1 MRNVFTVLYLVSKG
15 RDVLTR
21 EEMDAVG
28 GRARRGAKGR
38 DWMVV
43 SHGGVSYQLRVANTI
58 PESLQLLEDQYFNF
72 VVVDNR
78 TSPNENNHGDDCFT
92 GTLAREFMHRV
103 HYSADPERMYPKARI
118 IAALDP
124 DECLA
129 DQAFELGKLKI
140 GGYVTNPFDGS
151 LFEMMA
157 AIGAQAVPGKSAICL
172 AGGGVEGFLFE
183 MGVCMALNAHLQ
195 NTTVADFDIYCG
207 ISAGAI
213 LAAFLA
219 NGIPP
224 EHMHAAMNGPV
235 SKELGVYAI
244 KPGDI
249 FDPSFKEYG
258 ARTLGLGR
266 KMAWPSATM
275 MLSNLLKSVPV
286 GFFRGEGI
294 RRWIEK
300 NLDHPGRS
308 NDFRELDR
316 ELYIGATDQDSSDHV
331 IFGHGV
337 WRDVPIS
344 QAVRASTALTPF
356 FVPELIRGRY
366 FVDGQYTRTSN
377 FHFAVERGARLVLV
391 LDPLIPFKVDQP
403 GYVKAKGGVFA
414 SLQGLKSVIHTRF
427 MHSIKGAAESHPEVD
442 FVLFKPEAED
452 MKLMSGSPMKYRIRT
467 EIVNAAY
474 RCTVKKI
481 QKDFEILAGT
491 FAKHGMRL
499 QRYPRLRS
507 KHTAIF

>member
-1 MRNVFTVLYLVSKG
+1 MRKVFTVLYLVSKD

-21 EEMDAVG
+21 EEMDAIG

-43 SHGGVSYQLRVANTI
+43 SHGGVSHQLRMANTI
-58 PESLQLLEDQYFNF
+58 PEALQLLEDQYFNF

-78 TSPNENNHGDDCFT
+78 NPPDQNGHGEDCFAD
-92 GTLAREFMHRV
+92 TLAREFMHRV

-118 IAALDP
+118 IAVLDS

-129 DQAFELGKLKI
+129 DQAFELGRLKI

-157 AIGAQAVPGKSAICL
+157 AVGSQYGPGKSAICL

-195 NTTVADFDIYCG
+195 NATVSDFDIYCG

-219 NGIPP
+219 NNVSP
-224 EHMHAAMNGPV
+224 ELMHAAMNGRVDP
-235 SKELGVYAI
+235 EHGVHAI

-249 FDPSFKEYG
+249 FDPGIKEYG
-258 ARTLGLGR
+258 SRMFSMGR
-266 KMAWPSATM
+266 KMAWPSATVM
-275 MLSNLLKSVPV
+275 FANLLKTVPV
-286 GFFRGEGI
+286 GFFKGEGI

-300 NLDHPGRS
+300 NLDHPGRT

-337 WRDVPIS
+337 WRDIPIS

-356 FVPELIRGRY
+356 FVPELVRGRY

-403 GYVKAKGGVFA
+403 GYVRAKGGVFA

-427 MHSIKGAAESHPEVD
+427 MHSIKGAAEQHPEVD

-491 FAKHGMRL
+491 FAKHGLRL

>member
-1 MRNVFTVLYLVSKG
+1 
-15 RDVLTR
+15 
-21 EEMDAVG
+21 MDDAG

-38 DWMVV
+38 DWVV
-43 SHGGVSYQLRVANTI
+43 LSKGGVSHQLRMAHSI
-58 PESLQLLEDQYFNF
+58 PEALDLLADQYFNF

-78 TSPNENNHGDDCFT
+78 TPPGEGKDGKKSDCIND
-92 GTLAREFMHRV
+92 TLAKEFMHRV

-118 IAALDP
+118 IAVLAP
-124 DECLA
+124 GKCLA

-140 GGYVTNPFDGS
+140 GGYVVDPFAGS
-151 LFEMMA
+151 LFQLMA
-157 AIGAQAVPGKSAICL
+157 GTGDHSNHGKTAICL

-183 MGVCMALNAHLQ
+183 LGVCMGINAHLQ
-195 NTTVADFDIYCG
+195 NASVSDFDIYCG

-213 LAAFLA
+213 LASFLA

-224 EHMHAAMNGPV
+224 EHMQSAMNGPAP
-235 SKELGVYAI
+235 EEYGVHPMT
-244 KPGDI
+244 PGDL
-249 FDPSFKEYG
+249 FDPSYKEYG
-258 ARTLGLGR
+258 NRMFKFGR
-266 KMAWPSATM
+266 KMAWPSATVM
-275 MLSNLLKSVPV
+275 FANMLKTVPV
-286 GFFRGEGI
+286 GFFKGEGI
-294 RRWIEK
+294 RKWVER
-300 NLDHPGRS
+300 NLDHVGRT
-308 NDFRELDR
+308 NDFRKLSR

-337 WRDVPIS
+337 WKDIPIS
-344 QAVRASTALTPF
+344 QAVRASTALIPF
-356 FVPELIRGRY
+356 FQPELVRGRY

-427 MHSIKGAAESHPEVD
+427 MHSIKNAAETHPEVD

-491 FAKHGMRL
+491 FAKHGLRL
-499 QRYPRLRS
+499 QRYPRLKS
-507 KHTAIF
+507 KHTAIS